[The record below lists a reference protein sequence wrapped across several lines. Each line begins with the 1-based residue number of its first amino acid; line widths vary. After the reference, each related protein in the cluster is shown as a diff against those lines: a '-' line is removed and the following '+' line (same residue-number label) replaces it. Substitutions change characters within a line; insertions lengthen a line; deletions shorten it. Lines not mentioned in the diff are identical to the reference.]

1 MELQEAWPAL
11 EAGGVALFGLSYDAV
26 PVLAAFAEKRG
37 ITFPLLSDE
46 GSQTIRELGLLN
58 QHVAEQHAFYG
69 IQMRDEHQGIP
80 YPGTFV
86 LDEDG
91 VITDKRFEQS
101 YRVRPTAPIFSE
113 LAFGPSAEVP
123 EEAARVPGSG
133 VLVEAWTDVPA
144 YRPYQQVRLH
154 VQVTLAPGH
163 HAYVRPVPE
172 GFVPFGVDVDP
183 LDGLTVEAPEWPP
196 GRPFRVSGL
205 DEEFFVVEGTVR
217 LVVPL
222 LFTKNLGS
230 TVVRAA
236 VRYQTCTEAECFPP
250 ASAPVELPLAGLD
263 AMRD

>member
-26 PVLAAFAEKRG
+26 SVLAAFAEKRG

-46 GSQTIRELGLLN
+46 GSHTIRALGLLN

-91 VITDKRFEQS
+91 VITEKRFEQS
-101 YRVRPTAPIFSE
+101 YRVRPTASLFAE
-113 LAFGPSAEVP
+113 YAFGPPAGVP
-123 EEAARVPGSG
+123 EGAARTSSSG
-133 VLVEAWTDVPA
+133 VVVEAWADAAA

-154 VQVTLAPGH
+154 VQLTLPPGH
-163 HAYVRPVPE
+163 HVYVPPVPE
-172 GFVPFGVDVDP
+172 GFVPLGVDVDP
-183 LDGLTVEAPEWPP
+183 LEGLTVGTPEWPS
-196 GRPFRVSGL
+196 GRPFRVEGL
-205 DEEFFVVEGTVR
+205 DEEFFVAEGTVR

-222 LFTKNLGS
+222 LFTQNLGS
-230 TVVRAA
+230 TLVRAA
-236 VRYQTCTEAECFPP
+236 VRYQTCTEAECFAP
-250 ASAPVELPLAGLD
+250 ASASFEVPLTGLD
-263 AMRD
+263 VMRD

>member
-46 GSQTIRELGLLN
+46 GSHTIRALGLLN
-58 QHVAEQHAFYG
+58 RHVAEQHAFYG

-91 VITDKRFEQS
+91 VITEKRFEQS
-101 YRVRPTAPIFSE
+101 YRVRPTAPLFAEYAS
-113 LAFGPSAEVP
+113 GPPAGVP
-123 EEAARVPGSG
+123 EGAARASSSG
-133 VLVEAWTDVPA
+133 VLVEAWADTSA

-154 VQVTLAPGH
+154 VQLTLPPGH
-163 HAYVRPVPE
+163 HVYVPPVPE
-172 GFVPFGVDVDP
+172 GFVPPGVDVDP
-183 LDGLTVEAPEWPP
+183 LEGLTVGTPDWPA
-196 GRPFRVSGL
+196 GRPFRVEGL
-205 DEEFFVVEGTVR
+205 DEEFSVAEGTVR

-222 LFTKNLGS
+222 LFTKNLGP

-236 VRYQTCTEAECFPP
+236 VRYQACTAAECFPP
-250 ASAPVELPLAGLD
+250 ASASVEVPLTGLD
-263 AMRD
+263 VMRD